1 MGVRGDVAFQQ
12 IPEGGVVV
20 FRAAA
25 ENAGDHAGLG
35 GGEEFRER
43 QGGGLIAE
51 AVGKGFLRLHGGDA
65 DFDVVAGVGIGGRFG
80 GLHKADAAEVHGPVG
95 EDHDVLLVKQVG
107 AVFGVGGSGAEVL
120 LRGGVILGDIG
131 QDIGEETLVHLRG
144 NGFAAHFHRAE
155 RHLFLHDGVVPK
167 LAGAIDPDVDAPVGC
182 LAHFLGE
189 GLQIALDH
197 GVGGAD
203 VSKLPLRRK
212 CGAAG
217 KGQQA
222 AQRQYRHDLFH
233 DALLW

>member
-1 MGVRGDVAFQQ
+1 MWWLA
-12 IPEGGVVV
+12 
-20 FRAAA
+20 
-25 ENAGDHAGLG
+25 LG
-35 GGEEFRER
+35 S
-43 QGGGLIAE
+43 A
-51 AVGKGFLRLHGGDA
+51 
-65 DFDVVAGVGIGGRFG
+65 GRFG